1 MKPAVWIWIVIA
13 ALIFLVLAVLLS
25 RIKIRAEVLKQANN
39 DYARLQIHMLYGL
52 VRFQYELPSVVI
64 DRFRKGI
71 LVRLDR
77 YANLGEDRADKE
89 DAVVD
94 KSKIE
99 ELLSNYRL
107 LLENTVFLKQWVNK
121 TVAHLSLS
129 HLKWATKL
137 GVRDCSQTAVLTGVV
152 WALKSSVVGWTTAHV
167 RYDCIPALSVIPSW
181 DERNYFSTNVVCS
194 ASISMG
200 YVILSLFRLLASILK
215 VPGGFKTWKK
225 VFTREPSDHI
235 PEH

>member
-13 ALIFLVLAVLLS
+13 ALILLVLAVLLS

-52 VRFQYELPSVVI
+52 VRFQYELPSVLI

-71 LVRLDR
+71 SVRLDR
-77 YANLGEDRADKE
+77 YINVGEDKTDKDE
-89 DAVVD
+89 AVVD

-99 ELLSNYRL
+99 ELLRNFRV
-107 LLENTVFLKQWVNK
+107 LLESTDSLKQWIK
-121 TVAHLSLS
+121 TTVAHLSLS
-129 HLKWATKL
+129 QLKWTTKL
-137 GVRDCSQTAVLTGVV
+137 GVRDCSQTAVLTGAV

-167 RYDCIPALSVIPSW
+167 RYDCMPALSVIPSW

-200 YVILSLFRLLASILK
+200 YVVIALFRLLASILK

-225 VFTREPSDHI
+225 MFTREPSDHL

>member
-13 ALIFLVLAVLLS
+13 ALILLVLAVLLS

-77 YANLGEDRADKE
+77 YVNVGEDRADKE

-99 ELLSNYRL
+99 ELLSNFRL
-107 LLENTVFLKQWVNK
+107 LLENTVSLKQWGK
-121 TVAHLSLS
+121 QTIAHLSLS
-129 HLKWATKL
+129 HLKWSTKL
-137 GVRDCSQTAVLTGVV
+137 GVQDCSQTAVLTGVV
-152 WALKSSVVGWTTAHV
+152 WALKSTVVGWTTSHV
-167 RYDCIPALSVIPSW
+167 RYNCIPALSVIPSW
-181 DERNYFSTNVVCS
+181 DERNYFSTNVVCT

-225 VFTREPSDHI
+225 LFTRRPSDHI

>member
-1 MKPAVWIWIVIA
+1 VKPAVWIWIVIA
-13 ALIFLVLAVLLS
+13 AFILLVLAVLLS

-52 VRFQYELPSVVI
+52 VRFHYEMPSAVI

-71 LVRLDR
+71 LVRFDR
-77 YANLGEDRADKE
+77 SMNVGKDRADK
-89 DAVVD
+89 ANVVVD

-99 ELLSNYRL
+99 ELLSNFRL
-107 LLENTVFLKQWVNK
+107 LLENTVSLKQWGK
-121 TVAHLSLS
+121 QTITHLSLS
-129 HLKWATKL
+129 HLKWSTKL
-137 GVRDCSQTAVLTGVV
+137 GVQDCSQTAVLTGAV

-167 RYDCIPALSVIPSW
+167 RYNCIPALSVIPSW

-215 VPGGFKTWKK
+215 VPGGYKTWKK